1 MRTSRFQ
8 VIALWA
14 VALVLMVALPL
25 ASGCARDEEEPG
37 TGVPVAEPGEATGE
51 PTETS
56 VPETPEADELP
67 GEDGSVAEE
76 PATPPAQ
83 TTYSVYWVSAGE
95 NALGTERTVP
105 YTKAVATAAMKALIA
120 GPTEA
125 EKKTWP
131 AISSAIPAGTQ
142 LLGLTVNGGIAYVD
156 LSKEFE
162 AGGGTFAMSA
172 RLAQVIYTLVQFP
185 TVDGV
190 VFSIEGTQVE
200 VFSSE
205 GLILDGPQ
213 DVDDASNML
222 PLDV

>member
-1 MRTSRFQ
+1 MRTSRLQ
-8 VIALWA
+8 SIALWT
-14 VALVLMVALPL
+14 VALALVIALPL

-37 TGVPVAEPGEATGE
+37 TGTPVAEPGETTGEPGETTTPETPATGE
-51 PTETS
+51 
-56 VPETPEADELP
+56 LP
-67 GEDGSVAEE
+67 DEDGSVAEE
-76 PATPPAQ
+76 PATPPTQ
-83 TTYSVYWVSAGE
+83 TTFSVYWVSAGE

-105 YTKAVATAAMKALIA
+105 YTKAVATAAMKALLA
-120 GPTEA
+120 GPSDT

-131 AISSAIPAGTQ
+131 AISTAIPADTE
-142 LLGLTVNGGIAYVD
+142 LLGLSVEGGIARVD

-162 AGGGTFAMSA
+162 SGGGTFAMSA
-172 RLAQVIYTLVQFP
+172 RLSQVIYTLVQFP

-190 VFSIEGTQVE
+190 VFSIEGKEVD